1 MAKKEENKVKTALF
15 LDPNQI
21 AALKNLQQDF
31 PGINM
36 SEHIRRAVSLYLEQM
51 KQVAKRMPE
60 LPGAPREKK

>member
-1 MAKKEENKVKTALF
+1 LAKKEANKVKTALF
-15 LDPNQI
+15 LDPSQV
-21 AALKNLQQDF
+21 AALKNLKQDF

-36 SEHIRRAVSLYLEQM
+36 SEHIRRAVTLYLEQM